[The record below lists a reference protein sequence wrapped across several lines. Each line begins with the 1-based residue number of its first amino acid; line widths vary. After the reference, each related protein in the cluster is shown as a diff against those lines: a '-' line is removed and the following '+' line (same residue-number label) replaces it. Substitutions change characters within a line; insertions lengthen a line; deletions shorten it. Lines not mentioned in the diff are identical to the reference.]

1 MMENRKKDLLL
12 MQMQTG
18 QVTISVE
25 NLLLDTL

>member
-1 MMENRKKDLLL
+1 MENRKKDLLL